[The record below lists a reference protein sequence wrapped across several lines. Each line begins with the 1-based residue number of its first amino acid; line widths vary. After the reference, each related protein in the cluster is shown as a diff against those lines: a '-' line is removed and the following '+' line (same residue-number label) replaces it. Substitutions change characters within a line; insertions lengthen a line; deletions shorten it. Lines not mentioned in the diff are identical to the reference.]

1 MLSLEKLNPQQQKA
15 ARHIDGPLLIL
26 AGAGSGKTATMT
38 YRIANLIIN
47 ENVPPYNI
55 LAVTF
60 TNKAA
65 QEMKRRVEDLV
76 GVDLSMWIF
85 TFHSAC
91 LRILRRHAELLGYS
105 NSFAVYDPN
114 DQKTVIRDI
123 LKEHAIDSKKYSCS
137 YMLSVISKC
146 KENFETPDRYIEI
159 NGRNPKSET
168 IYKVYRDYVAIL
180 KKNNAMDF
188 DDLLA
193 KAVELFDKEYEILE
207 KYKNRFQYVMVD
219 EYQDTN
225 RLQYRFVKAL
235 AEDHKNICVVGDD
248 DQCIYQW
255 RGADIRNILDFE
267 RDFKDARVVKLEEN
281 YRSAGNIIDGANSV
295 ISNNKSRKAKKTWTA
310 NEAGEKINYTRT
322 ENDKEEAK
330 HVARII
336 EMMHDKGRKYKE
348 FAILYR
354 ANAQSRNFE
363 DVFSYL
369 GLPYR
374 VLGELRYYDRKEV
387 KDIMCYMR
395 LVCDPA
401 DDISLMRII
410 NEPKRGA
417 GVKTVEKL
425 RALAVVRGVS
435 MMDVLKDRE
444 VMDSLT
450 VKTGTSLKELAEI
463 LEEYGAEKANL
474 RVSDIYDGLLDKT
487 GYIQALEEQGT
498 VEADSRIQNLLEFRS
513 VIDEYEKKDV
523 NLGLEDFLEKITLMS
538 DIDNHNEE
546 EDAIVLMT
554 MHSAKGLEFP
564 VVFMPGMEDG
574 LFPSWRSFDEEG
586 RLEEERR
593 LCYVGMT
600 RAKERLFLS
609 SAESRMMYGS
619 INLTRESQFMREMDP
634 ALLEGDAVHKKRDIR
649 KIREDGFA
657 NKNPFDPLAQ
667 FKKAKKQAEEK
678 RAEPKENFETGDT
691 VDHAKFGKGVV
702 LEYDGKAVVVVFD
715 DVGRKKL
722 LAEMAPM
729 KKTGGN
735 K

>member
-235 AEDHKNICVVGDD
+235 TEDHKNICVVGDD

-295 ISNNKSRKAKKTWTA
+295 ISNNKSRKAKKIWTA

-348 FAILYR
+348 IAILYR

-498 VEADSRIQNLLEFRS
+498 VEADSRIQNLLEFR
-513 VIDEYEKKDV
+513 
-523 NLGLEDFLEKITLMS
+523 
-538 DIDNHNEE
+538 
-546 EDAIVLMT
+546 
-554 MHSAKGLEFP
+554 
-564 VVFMPGMEDG
+564 
-574 LFPSWRSFDEEG
+574 
-586 RLEEERR
+586 
-593 LCYVGMT
+593 
-600 RAKERLFLS
+600 
-609 SAESRMMYGS
+609 
-619 INLTRESQFMREMDP
+619 
-634 ALLEGDAVHKKRDIR
+634 
-649 KIREDGFA
+649 
-657 NKNPFDPLAQ
+657 
-667 FKKAKKQAEEK
+667 
-678 RAEPKENFETGDT
+678 
-691 VDHAKFGKGVV
+691 
-702 LEYDGKAVVVVFD
+702 
-715 DVGRKKL
+715 
-722 LAEMAPM
+722 
-729 KKTGGN
+729 
-735 K
+735 

>member
-295 ISNNKSRKAKKTWTA
+295 ISNNKSRKAKKIWTA

-523 NLGLEDFLEKITLMS
+523 NLGLEAFLEKITLMS

-546 EDAIVLMT
+546 EDAIAFKRVFLEKGSKDFSFSGLKTAVLNYV
-554 MHSAKGLEFP
+554 HNEKQGGREIVRADVAASFQEAVLDVIVEKSVSAAIENNESKLALAGGVACNSRLREKLRERCEKESIKVYLPSPLLCTDNAAMIGCAGYYKYIKGD
-564 VVFMPGMEDG
+564 VTD
-574 LFPSWRSFDEEG
+574 
-586 RLEEERR
+586 
-593 LCYVGMT
+593 
-600 RAKERLFLS
+600 LS
-609 SAESRMMYGS
+609 M
-619 INLTRESQFMREMDP
+619 
-634 ALLEGDAVHKKRDIR
+634 DAVAHM
-649 KIREDGFA
+649 E
-657 NKNPFDPLAQ
+657 
-667 FKKAKKQAEEK
+667 
-678 RAEPKENFETGDT
+678 
-691 VDHAKFGKGVV
+691 
-702 LEYDGKAVVVVFD
+702 LE
-715 DVGRKKL
+715 
-722 LAEMAPM
+722 
-729 KKTGGN
+729 
-735 K
+735 

>member
-295 ISNNKSRKAKKTWTA
+295 ISNNKSRKAKKIWTA

-523 NLGLEDFLEKITLMS
+523 NLGLEAFLEKITLMS
-538 DIDNHNEE
+538 NIDNHNEE
-546 EDAIVLMT
+546 EDAIVL
-554 MHSAKGLEFP
+554 KI
-564 VVFMPGMEDG
+564 
-574 LFPSWRSFDEEG
+574 G
-586 RLEEERR
+586 RAH
-593 LCYVGMT
+593 V
-600 RAKERLFLS
+600 
-609 SAESRMMYGS
+609 
-619 INLTRESQFMREMDP
+619 
-634 ALLEGDAVHKKRDIR
+634 
-649 KIREDGFA
+649 
-657 NKNPFDPLAQ
+657 
-667 FKKAKKQAEEK
+667 
-678 RAEPKENFETGDT
+678 
-691 VDHAKFGKGVV
+691 
-702 LEYDGKAVVVVFD
+702 
-715 DVGRKKL
+715 
-722 LAEMAPM
+722 
-729 KKTGGN
+729 
-735 K
+735 

>member
-26 AGAGSGKTATMT
+26 AGAGSGKTATMI

-295 ISNNKSRKAKKTWTA
+295 I
-310 NEAGEKINYTRT
+310 
-322 ENDKEEAK
+322 
-330 HVARII
+330 
-336 EMMHDKGRKYKE
+336 
-348 FAILYR
+348 
-354 ANAQSRNFE
+354 
-363 DVFSYL
+363 
-369 GLPYR
+369 
-374 VLGELRYYDRKEV
+374 
-387 KDIMCYMR
+387 
-395 LVCDPA
+395 
-401 DDISLMRII
+401 
-410 NEPKRGA
+410 
-417 GVKTVEKL
+417 
-425 RALAVVRGVS
+425 
-435 MMDVLKDRE
+435 
-444 VMDSLT
+444 
-450 VKTGTSLKELAEI
+450 
-463 LEEYGAEKANL
+463 
-474 RVSDIYDGLLDKT
+474 
-487 GYIQALEEQGT
+487 
-498 VEADSRIQNLLEFRS
+498 
-513 VIDEYEKKDV
+513 
-523 NLGLEDFLEKITLMS
+523 
-538 DIDNHNEE
+538 
-546 EDAIVLMT
+546 
-554 MHSAKGLEFP
+554 
-564 VVFMPGMEDG
+564 
-574 LFPSWRSFDEEG
+574 
-586 RLEEERR
+586 
-593 LCYVGMT
+593 
-600 RAKERLFLS
+600 
-609 SAESRMMYGS
+609 
-619 INLTRESQFMREMDP
+619 
-634 ALLEGDAVHKKRDIR
+634 
-649 KIREDGFA
+649 
-657 NKNPFDPLAQ
+657 
-667 FKKAKKQAEEK
+667 
-678 RAEPKENFETGDT
+678 
-691 VDHAKFGKGVV
+691 
-702 LEYDGKAVVVVFD
+702 
-715 DVGRKKL
+715 
-722 LAEMAPM
+722 
-729 KKTGGN
+729 
-735 K
+735 